1 MNACMHA
8 SQAKKAFITGTHE
21 KSNGI
26 EHTLGA
32 RYKDPQIPGLT
43 KSNRPQ
49 NAAPH
54 VSSLFCII
62 TVLMEWISPIN

>member
-1 MNACMHA
+1 MHA
-8 SQAKKAFITGTHE
+8 CKPSQAKPSQAKKAFITGTHE

-49 NAAPH
+49 NAANW
-54 VSSLFCII
+54 LDEGI
-62 TVLMEWISPIN
+62 TNR